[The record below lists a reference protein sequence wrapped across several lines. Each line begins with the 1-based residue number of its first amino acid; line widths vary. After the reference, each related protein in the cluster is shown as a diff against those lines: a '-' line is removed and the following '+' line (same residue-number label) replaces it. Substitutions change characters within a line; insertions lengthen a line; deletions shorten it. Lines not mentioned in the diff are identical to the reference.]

1 MKHVACPLCGA
12 DVPHAFLHLPK
23 ATINQGRTVFVRP
36 LTVVACLACG
46 MVYNTPR
53 LDAEDIR
60 DLYEPMAHLPLPVS
74 TDESVAVVRPSLLEE
89 DQFNAAVVAMGA
101 SGLGGASVMEVG
113 CGQGRFLSL
122 CDQAGAVVVGAKPS
136 EADAQ
141 YALNVFGI
149 EVERAYYGI
158 ETFRQESFDLIT
170 MLFVLEHFD
179 EPLESLIAAFEQLK
193 FGGVLMA
200 EVPDVTRPFVGVDWF
215 FTLEHLHNFSPS
227 SLRAMLDKVGFVV
240 ESVEQKQAIPNTGI
254 DSRLRVIARKPN
266 APFHVASQQN
276 AMDAI
281 ADGVAYLEARSALV
295 NRIDTQLAPRIER
308 WKRER
313 SKVFVFGA
321 GSHTVELLR
330 STAMANAPVEGI
342 EDSNPAL
349 QGQTFLGLPVHSP
362 DALDTLAPN
371 AIVISAR
378 AWESEIWDLLAP
390 QRARGVEV
398 VPLYSSP
405 EMT

>member
-170 MLFVLEHFD
+170 MLFVLEHF
-179 EPLESLIAAFEQLK
+179 
-193 FGGVLMA
+193 
-200 EVPDVTRPFVGVDWF
+200 
-215 FTLEHLHNFSPS
+215 
-227 SLRAMLDKVGFVV
+227 
-240 ESVEQKQAIPNTGI
+240 
-254 DSRLRVIARKPN
+254 
-266 APFHVASQQN
+266 
-276 AMDAI
+276 
-281 ADGVAYLEARSALV
+281 
-295 NRIDTQLAPRIER
+295 
-308 WKRER
+308 
-313 SKVFVFGA
+313 
-321 GSHTVELLR
+321 
-330 STAMANAPVEGI
+330 
-342 EDSNPAL
+342 
-349 QGQTFLGLPVHSP
+349 
-362 DALDTLAPN
+362 
-371 AIVISAR
+371 
-378 AWESEIWDLLAP
+378 
-390 QRARGVEV
+390 
-398 VPLYSSP
+398 
-405 EMT
+405 